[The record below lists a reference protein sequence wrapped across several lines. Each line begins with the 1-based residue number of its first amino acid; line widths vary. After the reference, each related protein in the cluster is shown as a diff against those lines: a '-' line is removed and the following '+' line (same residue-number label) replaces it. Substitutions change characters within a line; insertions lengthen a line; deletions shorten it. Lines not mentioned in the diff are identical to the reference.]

1 MAFIF
6 NGNTP
11 RTITYNGNNVSKLV
25 YGQDIV
31 WLQSYLATITGN
43 TPLTL
48 PNATNEA
55 LNQAK
60 IYGICTQNGTPTP
73 TVPVDIECNNGT
85 IKYSANM
92 CNVNE
97 QTALIGYYT
106 SASGVVTADIY
117 NWMYKDFISVKPNTT
132 YTLTM
137 STPVYYVSISEYST
151 ASDSGF
157 VIRKAGSTGSNR
169 TLTITTGANTNYVR
183 FGTNI
188 DRTVVTLEE
197 VLAINWMLN
206 IGNTMTYQPY
216 VEGGIYTDGT
226 VETINVSGKNLF
238 NVSAN
243 PIEQGNIA
251 SATGADANST
261 YRCRTNGYIPV
272 RPNTTYTLTA
282 SIDGFTSP
290 ASGGVYVY
298 QYNED
303 ASVWD
308 TSGWKNPNGYTF
320 ATNATAAKLRIVFG
334 ISNTT
339 VITPSAVSN
348 VQLEL
353 GSSATTYE
361 PYYNGGS
368 ATAEML
374 LKVGDYKD
382 IQEIINGD
390 ITRKV
395 GVKVLDGT
403 ETFTASSSGAMIT
416 AIPDVAIGAENV
428 PMNTHFALETSPTS
442 IAVGTQRFGASG
454 TKIYSANYYMK
465 PTTTGTVADFKTWLA
480 NQYNAGTP
488 VIVIYPLA
496 TETTESVTSQTL
508 TAQEGTNI
516 ISSNKGARE
525 MEVKYYRT

>member
-48 PNATNEA
+48 PNATNET

-117 NWMYKDFISVKPNTT
+117 NWMYKDFIPVKPNTT

-151 ASDSGF
+151 ADDSGF
-157 VIRKAGSTGSNR
+157 VIRKAGSTGNNR

-206 IGNTMTYQPY
+206 QGSAALPYTPY
-216 VEGGIYTDGT
+216 VEGGIYIDGT
-226 VETINVSGKNLF
+226 NEVLTMGTQTANIETLLSV
-238 NVSAN
+238 
-243 PIEQGNIA
+243 GN
-251 SATGADANST
+251 
-261 YRCRTNGYIPV
+261 
-272 RPNTTYTLTA
+272 
-282 SIDGFTSP
+282 
-290 ASGGVYVY
+290 
-298 QYNED
+298 
-303 ASVWD
+303 
-308 TSGWKNPNGYTF
+308 
-320 ATNATAAKLRIVFG
+320 
-334 ISNTT
+334 
-339 VITPSAVSN
+339 
-348 VQLEL
+348 
-353 GSSATTYE
+353 
-361 PYYNGGS
+361 
-368 ATAEML
+368 
-374 LKVGDYKD
+374 YKD
-382 IQEIINGD
+382 IQEIINGN

-416 AIPDVAIGAENV
+416 AIPDVAIGADNV

-465 PTTTGTVADFKTWLA
+465 PLTTMTVSDFKQYLA

-508 TAQEGTNI
+508 TAQEGTNT